1 MFLFF
6 FLQYKE
12 MKFFSRKNNMHPNET
27 SVHMLYDW
35 IDSLVCAAVLCI
47 LVFTFFIKTM
57 RVIGSSM
64 YPTYVDGQR
73 VIAVTPFAGISHGDV
88 VVTDEHNGTGDP
100 LIKRVIAVSGDTL
113 YVDEEGAIYIN
124 GNAIKDYVDAGYY
137 TSYGDTEY
145 PIVIPDGMLFLMGDN
160 REVSYD
166 SRYMKVGCI
175 AEDNVIG
182 KVIS

>member
-6 FLQYKE
+6 FLKYIE
-12 MKFFSRKNNMHPNET
+12 MKFFSRNRNTDDPAAH
-27 SVHMLYDW
+27 VLYEW
-35 IDSLVCAAVLCI
+35 IDSLVCAAVICI
-47 LVFTFFIKTM
+47 LFFTFFIKTM

-73 VIAVTPFAGISHGDV
+73 VIAVTPFMGIVSGDV

-113 YVDEEGAIYIN
+113 YVDDEGAIYIN
-124 GNAIKDYVDAGYY
+124 GNVINDYVDVGIY
-137 TSYGDTEY
+137 TCYGDTEY
-145 PIVIPDGMLFLMGDN
+145 PLVVPEGMVFLMGDN

-166 SRYMKVGCI
+166 SRYKKVGCI
-175 AEDNVIG
+175 PLDNVIG